1 MAILQFIFVALFSA
15 LAATG
20 IGALAW
26 VYAVYSKKFSPPT
39 SALIGLIMFVPFLA
53 LSSFMVF
60 K

>member
-1 MAILQFIFVALFSA
+1 MFSLQFIFVALFSA

-20 IGALAW
+20 VGALAW
-26 VYAVYSKKFSPPT
+26 VYAVYSQKFSPPA
-39 SALIGLIMFVPFLA
+39 SALIGSIMFIPFLA